1 MAAIERYRIV
11 RKYAS
16 GVVADA
22 ACGCGYGS
30 WMLSRC
36 PSVDRVI
43 GLDADEESIA
53 FARLEYPA
61 AFINFATCDLQGP
74 GLTDVLTGSAVD
86 TVVSVE
92 TVEHLAEPDRFVRG
106 VLASRASRLILTFP
120 AFVTS
125 TFNPYH
131 LSDVSLARSR
141 GHGRSAGSEGT
152 DARRRRAGG
161 RLRSAVSD
169 LTFVCC
175 AFNEARQLPM
185 MLATLPR
192 GARVV
197 VIDGAST
204 VLPHEVPWS
213 TDGTLGSPSDL
224 VVKWCVSI
232 GRGTTSR

>member
-1 MAAIERYRIV
+1 MLERLLQDRGILEREQFTREEAHALERLISRMAAIERYRIV

-74 GLTDVLTGSAVD
+74 GLTDVLTESAVD

-131 LSDVSLARSR
+131 LSDVSLADLEDMV
-141 GHGRSAGSEGT
+141 GRPAAKALT
-152 DARRRRAGG
+152 LDDA
-161 RLRSAVSD
+161 V
-169 LTFVCC
+169 
-175 AFNEARQLPM
+175 Q
-185 MLATLPR
+185 
-192 GARVV
+192 VV
-197 VIDGAST
+197 VF
-204 VLPHEVPWS
+204 
-213 TDGTLGSPSDL
+213 DL
-224 VVKWCVSI
+224 L
-232 GRGTTSR
+232 

>member
-1 MAAIERYRIV
+1 MLERLLQDRGILEREQFTREEAHALERLISRMAAIERYRIV

-61 AFINFATCDLQGP
+61 ASINFATCDLQGP

-131 LSDVSLARSR
+131 LSDVSLADLEDMV
-141 GHGRSAGSEGT
+141 GRPAAKALT
-152 DARRRRAGG
+152 LDDA
-161 RLRSAVSD
+161 V
-169 LTFVCC
+169 
-175 AFNEARQLPM
+175 Q
-185 MLATLPR
+185 
-192 GARVV
+192 VV
-197 VIDGAST
+197 VF
-204 VLPHEVPWS
+204 
-213 TDGTLGSPSDL
+213 DL
-224 VVKWCVSI
+224 L
-232 GRGTTSR
+232 